1 MLALPGAAAR
11 AKGNEIVRGPAVAPA
26 AARDLMRRRRL
37 VNMGVHLSEAVPPLS
52 GI

>member
-1 MLALPGAAAR
+1 MLAPPGAAAR
-11 AKGNEIVRGPAVAPA
+11 AKGKAIVRGPAVAPA
-26 AARDLMRRRRL
+26 ARELMRRRRL